1 MRYSKSGGGKP
12 PLNLHYN
19 RYGNIGRK
27 KENKHSCVSASPADP
42 VSNIR
47 LCYFLSV
54 KMQNKRSKAPTL
66 NRIPVFS

>member
-27 KENKHSCVSASPADP
+27 KKKKKKKKKTNK
-42 VSNIR
+42 
-47 LCYFLSV
+47 
-54 KMQNKRSKAPTL
+54 KT
-66 NRIPVFS
+66 